1 MSEAKTGDTV
11 TVQYTGTL
19 EDGTVFDSSENREPL
34 SFTIGSGDLI
44 PGFEEAVV
52 GMEPGDTR
60 TATFGPEEAYG
71 ERSDELVFS
80 IGRDKLPDSVEPEV
94 GDRLEAKDPDGN
106 KFAVSVAAVEE
117 QTVTLD
123 ANHPLAGRD
132 LTFEIELVAID

>member
-1 MSEAKTGDTV
+1 MSQAKTGDTV

-34 SFTIGSGDLI
+34 TFTIGSGDLI
-44 PGFEEAVV
+44 PGFENAVV
-52 GMEPGDTR
+52 GMKPGQTR
-60 TATFGPEEAYG
+60 SATFGPDEAYG

-80 IGRDKLPDSVEPEV
+80 IGLDQLPEDVDPDV

-106 KFAVSVAAVEE
+106 RFAVSVAALEDDM
-117 QTVTLD
+117 VTLD

-132 LTFEIELVAID
+132 LTFEIELVAIG